1 MNGTEEPV
9 ELSPPPDRPPYT
21 LLRFALLRLLGAV
34 YLAAFYSLAIQ
45 VLPLLGEHGLQPAS
59 LFVARI
65 AERSSRWQGFLTLP
79 SLFFAGIS
87 DTLLL
92 DLSYLGVA
100 LSLLVLCGYA
110 NALILFVLW
119 ALYLSFVHIGQIFYG
134 YGWEILLCE
143 AGFLAIFLCPLLDGR
158 PFPRRAVPRPVI
170 WLFRWLALRIM
181 LGAGLI
187 KLRGDVCW
195 RDLTCLDYHF
205 ETQPI
210 PNPLSAWFHFLPGFM
225 HKLGVVGNHLCE
237 LVMPLFVFGPRKLRI
252 IAGLSMIAFQLV
264 LIASGNLSFL
274 NWLTIVPLLAC
285 LDDKFLQ
292 RRLPRRL
299 VRAAANADAHAV
311 PSRATPFV
319 VWTLFGL
326 VCLLSISPTV
336 NLFSPQQRMNGSFDP
351 FNLVNT
357 YGAFGSVGRERDE
370 IILEGTSDATP
381 DASARWIA
389 YEFPCKPGDV
399 TRRPCLMSPL
409 QYRLDWQIWFAAM
422 SDLASEPWLVHLVYK
437 LLHNDKGALKLLAN
451 NPFPDAPP
459 RYIRAELYRY
469 KLTPR
474 RERAYWRRERLG
486 AYMPPLAADDERLR
500 SYLQEMGWLAEKK

>member
-1 MNGTEEPV
+1 M
-9 ELSPPPDRPPYT
+9 
-21 LLRFALLRLLGAV
+21 LLRFAILRLLGVV

-45 VLPLLGEHGLQPAS
+45 VLPLLGENGLQPAS
-59 LFVARI
+59 QLVTRI

-87 DTLLL
+87 DALLL

-100 LSLLVLCGYA
+100 LSMLVLCGYA
-110 NALILFVLW
+110 NAIVMAVLW

-143 AGFLAIFLCPLLDGR
+143 TGFLAIFLCPLLDGR
-158 PFPRRAVPRPVI
+158 PFPRRPVPMPVI
-170 WLFRWLALRIM
+170 WLFRWLSLRIM

-195 RDLTCLDYHF
+195 RDLTCLDFHF

-210 PNPLSAWFHFLPGFM
+210 PNPLSAWFHFLPGSL
-225 HKLGVVGNHLCE
+225 HKLGVVGNHVCE
-237 LVMPLFVFGPRKLRI
+237 LIMPLFVFGPRRLRI
-252 IAGLSMIAFQLV
+252 IAGICMIAFQLT

-292 RRLPRRL
+292 RLMPRRL
-299 VRAAANADAHAV
+299 VRAAQSADDDPRTV
-311 PSRATPFV
+311 PSRAGRFV
-319 VWTLFGL
+319 VWTVFGL
-326 VCLLSISPTV
+326 LCLLSIAPAL
-336 NLFSPQQRMNGSFDP
+336 NLFSSQQRMNGSFDP

-370 IILEGTSDATP
+370 IILEGTADAVP
-381 DASARWIA
+381 DDSARWVA
-389 YEFPCKPGDV
+389 YELPCKPGDV
-399 TRRPCLMSPL
+399 MRRPCLMSPL

-422 SDLASEPWLVHLVYK
+422 SDPASEPWLLHLVYK

-451 NPFPDAPP
+451 DPFPTAPP

-469 KLTPR
+469 KLAPR
-474 RERAYWRRERLG
+474 RDRAFWRRERLG
-486 AYMPPLAADDERLR
+486 PYMPPLSADDERLR
-500 SYLQEMGWLAEKK
+500 AFLVEMGWIPEQKLNK